1 VTAIDKV
8 EALLSSI
15 SREDLAKL
23 PHEHAMR
30 FARALRRIADAAEG
44 WECEQLSGPLAQLK
58 AGERAEDSDEDR
70 CTRPAELG

>member
-8 EALLSSI
+8 EALLGSI

-23 PHEHAMR
+23 PHEQALR
-30 FARALRRIADAAEG
+30 FALALRRVADAADG
-44 WECEQLSGPLAQLK
+44 LECEQPVGPLAQLS

-70 CTRPAELG
+70 CPRREIG